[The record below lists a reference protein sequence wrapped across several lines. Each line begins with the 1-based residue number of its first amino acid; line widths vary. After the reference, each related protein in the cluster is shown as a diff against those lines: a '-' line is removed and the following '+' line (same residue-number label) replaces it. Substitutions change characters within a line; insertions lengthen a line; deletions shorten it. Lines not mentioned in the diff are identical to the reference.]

1 MDPNKKFCDENKL
14 DPPKIPRMSKV
25 PNKHGGGN
33 KQPVY
38 TDVQHFFK
46 INFYLPLLDLLTN
59 DISIRFSENDLDI
72 LQALYEVICEEKPS
86 NEVIKKVCVTY
97 SLNEAELKGE
107 LSIFNRMLKNSVE
120 KDSLENRVDFFKK
133 NNLKIGFENYN
144 KCLIIFLSIPTNTAS
159 NERSFSSLK
168 KLKTYLRLTMGQ
180 TRLSSIGTLYIER
193 DRQVNIDQVINEF
206 DEGASIRGRRLLL
219 K

>member
-1 MDPNKKFCDENKL
+1 M
-14 DPPKIPRMSKV
+14 
-25 PNKHGGGN
+25 
-33 KQPVY
+33 
-38 TDVQHFFK
+38 
-46 INFYLPLLDLLTN
+46 
-59 DISIRFSENDLDI
+59 
-72 LQALYEVICEEKPS
+72 
-86 NEVIKKVCVTY
+86 
-97 SLNEAELKGE
+97 
-107 LSIFNRMLKNSVE
+107 
-120 KDSLENRVDFFKK
+120 
-133 NNLKIGFENYN
+133 
-144 KCLIIFLSIPTNTAS
+144 SIPTNTAS